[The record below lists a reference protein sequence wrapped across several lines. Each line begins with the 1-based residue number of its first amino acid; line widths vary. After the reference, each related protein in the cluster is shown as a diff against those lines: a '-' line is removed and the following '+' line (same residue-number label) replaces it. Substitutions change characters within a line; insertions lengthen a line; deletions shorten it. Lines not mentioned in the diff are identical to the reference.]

1 MAPTISENRIQFDGG
16 FVAPILSGS
25 LQRSRIMA
33 ALQVQT
39 IESPQGVVV
48 RLQGEA
54 GYLDADTLHLPLLAL
69 LAQRPALVVFD
80 MEQLAFVASV
90 VMGALVRFRRS
101 QIVHGG
107 KVVLAALQPS
117 VLESFQAAR
126 LLELFESADT
136 VDQALSNAAS

>member
-1 MAPTISENRIQFDGG
+1 
-16 FVAPILSGS
+16 
-25 LQRSRIMA
+25 MA

-54 GYLDADTLHLPLLAL
+54 GYLDADTLHLPLMSL

-101 QIVHGG
+101 QLHHGG
-107 KVVLAALQPS
+107 KVILAALQPS
-117 VLESFQAAR
+117 VLESLRVAR

-136 VDQALSNAAS
+136 VDQAFMDEKRP

>member
-1 MAPTISENRIQFDGG
+1 M
-16 FVAPILSGS
+16 V
-25 LQRSRIMA
+25 

-39 IESPQGVVV
+39 IESSQGVVV